1 MAFVKA
7 AKVSDI
13 PPGRIRVVELEE
25 EDVALCNVDGE
36 IYAVANMC
44 THDGGP
50 LGDGY
55 LLGDEIECPRHGA
68 RFNVRTGE
76 VKTLPAIIP
85 IRWLKR
91 FKPLRSRKYKRCHN
105 DWKADDGG
113 RRTGKAEVGGQKSDV
128 GGRTTGKCGV
138 RCSSTNA

>member
-1 MAFVKA
+1 VAFVKA

-13 PPGRIRVVELEE
+13 PPGRIRVIELGE
-25 EDVALCNVDGE
+25 EDVAVCNVDGE
-36 IYAVANMC
+36 IYAVANVC

-76 VKTLPAIIP
+76 VKTLPAIVPIP
-85 IRWLKR
+85 TFGVKIEGDEIWI
-91 FKPLRSRKYKRCHN
+91 
-105 DWKADDGG
+105 
-113 RRTGKAEVGGQKSDV
+113 DV
-128 GGRTTGKCGV
+128 EQR
-138 RCSSTNA
+138 

>member
-36 IYAVANMC
+36 IFAMVNVC

-50 LGDGY
+50 LGEGY

-85 IRWLKR
+85 IPTLEVKI
-91 FKPLRSRKYKRCHN
+91 
-105 DWKADDGG
+105 DGDDIW
-113 RRTGKAEVGGQKSDV
+113 VDV
-128 GGRTTGKCGV
+128 E
-138 RCSSTNA
+138 